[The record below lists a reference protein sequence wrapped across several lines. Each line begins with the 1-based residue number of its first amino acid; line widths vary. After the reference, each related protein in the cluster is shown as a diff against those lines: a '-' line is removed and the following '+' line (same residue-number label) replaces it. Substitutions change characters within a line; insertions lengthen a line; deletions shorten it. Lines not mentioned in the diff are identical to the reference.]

1 VQQRN
6 ARACVPG
13 YQQTIQGNANLN
25 VLRRIWQE
33 VYWTDS
39 DGEAKTD
46 QKNWADEWKDNK
58 ATRAVDSETKPIDL
72 DKAWNRDENNIKSF
86 TMHLFDSDN
95 TNTPLG
101 GSYSPLNHQLT
112 SKSGVNRETDIGR
125 VVAAVNFMDNEK
137 YGYNNF
143 NAYCTKDVTG
153 APSKTHLWGNY
164 YKTGGCNVEFD
175 NSVAAAK
182 MKRGEKPTPEEMF
195 NITSK
200 LEPDYTS

>member
-1 VQQRN
+1 
-6 ARACVPG
+6 
-13 YQQTIQGNANLN
+13 
-25 VLRRIWQE
+25 
-33 VYWTDS
+33 
-39 DGEAKTD
+39 
-46 QKNWADEWKDNK
+46 
-58 ATRAVDSETKPIDL
+58 
-72 DKAWNRDENNIKSF
+72 
-86 TMHLFDSDN
+86 MHLFDSDN

-101 GSYSPLNHQLT
+101 GAYSPLNHQLT

-143 NAYCTKDVTG
+143 NAYCIKDVTG